1 MNLKEL
7 KSKYGAEVIDLT
19 ILHDLLCYDEVMDRK
34 YLEER
39 IIEYI
44 KWENNTQKTRDLID
58 NIIVTH

>member
-44 KWENNTQKTRDLID
+44 KG
-58 NIIVTH
+58 